1 MKVLILS
8 NAPAP
13 NQRWEAE
20 ERSDRGVLDAVA
32 AISGALQTRGHT
44 VATAEIGERPEDLL
58 ESLDRAKPDVVFNLC
73 ETIRGNSRLEPA
85 VPYLLRWRALPFTGN
100 GPQVISLLLEKSTT
114 KRLLR
119 DHRLPTPAFH
129 DLYND
134 SDLEDWY
141 IWPAIIKPAAEDA
154 SLGIDAGSVV
164 RDRAAALTRFRLLA
178 ERFGTPVLIE
188 QYIEGRE
195 LNVAVLEAHDRL
207 HLGVNEIDFSEMPEG
222 VPHIVTYNAKWVE
235 ESAEFQKSPVR
246 APARLPSEIDAH
258 VRDLVRK
265 TFSALHLAGYARIDL
280 RLDTQGQPWIL
291 EVNPN
296 PDISPGAGF
305 VKALPEMGLSYE
317 QAIEII
323 LQRACQ
329 NKGTSR

>member
-20 ERSDRGVLDAVA
+20 ERSDRGVLDAVSS
-32 AISGALQTRGHT
+32 ISQALKANGHV
-44 VATAEIGERPEDLL
+44 VATGEIGERPEDLL
-58 ESLDRAKPDVVFNLC
+58 QLLDREQPDTVFNLC

-85 VPYLLRWRALPFTGN
+85 VPFLLRWRGVPFSGN
-100 GPQVISLLLEKSTT
+100 GPQTISILLEKTTT

-129 DLYND
+129 DLVSE
-134 SDLEDWY
+134 SDIDDWY
-141 IWPAIIKPAAEDA
+141 IWPAILKPAAEDA

-164 RDRAAALTRFRLLA
+164 RDREAARERFRLLA

-188 QYIEGRE
+188 QYIDGRE
-195 LNVAVLEAHDRL
+195 LNVAVLETSEDL
-207 HLGVNEIDFSEMPEG
+207 LLGVNEIDFSEMPEH

-235 ESAEFQKSPVR
+235 ESAEFLKSPVR
-246 APARLPSEIDAH
+246 APANLPPEIDAE
-258 VRDLVRK
+258 VRRLVRQ
-265 TFSALHLAGYARIDL
+265 TFAALHLAGYARIDL
-280 RLDTQGQPWIL
+280 RLDTQNQPWIL

-305 VKALPEMGLSYE
+305 VKALPEMGVSYE

-323 LQRACQ
+323 VQRACRT
-329 NKGTSR
+329 KGIPR